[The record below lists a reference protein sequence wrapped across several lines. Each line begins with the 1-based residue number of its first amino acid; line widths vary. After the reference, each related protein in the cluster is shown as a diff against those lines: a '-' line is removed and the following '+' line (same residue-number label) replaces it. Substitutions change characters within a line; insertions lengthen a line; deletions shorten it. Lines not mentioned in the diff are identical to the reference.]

1 MEPIWAETD
10 EELSESLAM
19 ECSSVKEIVARGL
32 ISMGWKYDL
41 AEYVL
46 YKEVDGKTEG
56 DLDLYK
62 EVGGKKEGDLDRIS
76 VGVIECVRDIKDG
89 IRLAN
94 ILNSMGWQREA
105 SVLTSA
111 YNKLVRFLKSQQSRE

>member
-56 DLDLYK
+56 DLD
-62 EVGGKKEGDLDRIS
+62 RIS